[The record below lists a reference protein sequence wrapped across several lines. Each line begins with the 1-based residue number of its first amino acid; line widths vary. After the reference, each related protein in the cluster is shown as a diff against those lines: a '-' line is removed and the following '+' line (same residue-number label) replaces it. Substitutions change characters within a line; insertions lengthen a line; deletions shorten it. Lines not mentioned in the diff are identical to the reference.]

1 MFKAQVPEFNN
12 YLAHIFS
19 CLGKQVDADIR
30 QVAGL
35 LLKTNLTQALDKTLE
50 PQHPSLLHI
59 KQLALEALMDASPV
73 IRNTAGNIVSLIL
86 IAQGVKSWPVAIQT
100 LLNMLDAKNDVNSVD
115 GAMSCI
121 FKLCED
127 CKDLDKEE
135 HGKPI
140 QVIIPKIIPF
150 LQYPAETVRRDA
162 LAAIF
167 QYLQPFP
174 AIIQSN
180 MDSIM
185 AGIFKL
191 TGDPN
196 KQVRKYVCNCFV
208 QLVER
213 PEYLRPQFNNIV
225 EYMIVCTSDVQ
236 DENFALEACDF
247 WNSIA
252 ESNFK
257 DLHQALI
264 PFLPKY
270 VHDDF

>member
-1 MFKAQVPEFNN
+1 M
-12 YLAHIFS
+12 
-19 CLGKQVDADIR
+19 GKQVDADIR

-35 LLKTNLTQALDKTLE
+35 LLKTNLTQALDKLD
-50 PQHPSLLHI
+50 PQHASLMHI
-59 KQLALEALMDASPV
+59 KQLVLEALQDPSPV
-73 IRNTAGNIVSLIL
+73 IRNTAGNIVSLIMVS
-86 IAQGVKSWPVAIQT
+86 QGIKTWPVAIQT
-100 LLNMLDAKNDVNSVD
+100 LLNMLEAKNDPNTID

-150 LQYPAETVRRDA
+150 LQYPTETVRRDA
-162 LAAIF
+162 IAAII

-174 AIIQSN
+174 AIIQAN
-180 MDSIM
+180 MDNIM
-185 AGIFKL
+185 KGIFML
-191 TGDPN
+191 TNDTS
-196 KQVRKYVCNCFV
+196 KQVRKYVCNSFV
-208 QLVER
+208 LLVER

-225 EYMIVCTSDVQ
+225 EYMISCSSDIQ
-236 DENFALEACDF
+236 DESFALEACDF

-257 DLHQALI
+257 DLHQMLT

-270 VHDDF
+270 VFVGCLNTFQKIT